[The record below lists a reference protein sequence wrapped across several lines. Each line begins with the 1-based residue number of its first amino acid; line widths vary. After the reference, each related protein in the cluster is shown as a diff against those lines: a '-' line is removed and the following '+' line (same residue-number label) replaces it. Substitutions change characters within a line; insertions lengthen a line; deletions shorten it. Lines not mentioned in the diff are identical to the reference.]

1 MFKEFFL
8 LDIQGLITRYFVLLL
23 KSVPTCILIWNIE
36 WNHPKSH
43 EICMVEIVRGQFNIH
58 LLIYV
63 CHRSSSGSREIKTQ
77 TGNYS
82 GTIKQYIGQN
92 IIPNMVKL
100 SIHFAI
106 NIFLVSGIVS
116 EYMSHGHV
124 HCNDINCSIPHKNA
138 FGFAAQIFASL
149 VFN

>member
-1 MFKEFFL
+1 
-8 LDIQGLITRYFVLLL
+8 
-23 KSVPTCILIWNIE
+23 
-36 WNHPKSH
+36 
-43 EICMVEIVRGQFNIH
+43 MVEIVRGQFNIH

-149 VFN
+149 VFNQRVITISKQNIVRHATTGSDVQELSFYFFKRSA